1 MRRRLATDR
10 LSSNTLTAGR
20 FSFKFDLVRVGKN
33 NGRCL
38 GLKLGNARTACLPAS
53 QPDILGLGEGRSGD
67 FRKDKDGI
75 MQTPIMAQVK
85 IAVDKDGLSAFFL
98 LLQQKF
104 MVKARIGIS
113 VRQLLCDSFGLDPA
127 YVEGRIQTIFL
138 DGQPVDN
145 LDRAAARDGV
155 TLALSAA
162 MPGLVGAV
170 MRAGGPL
177 SPFRSTISYRG
188 DAADIKPG
196 EGIVSLKL
204 FNLLT
209 RELGPGFLKR
219 GILIRAAELGEF
231 LKALPARVHPH
242 ITAAQVDG
250 SPVAL
255 EELIQRDWAALN
267 GILGLTVEGP

>member
-1 MRRRLATDR
+1 MN
-10 LSSNTLTAGR
+10 SQEGE
-20 FSFKFDLVRVGKN
+20 FIKYFVF
-33 NGRCL
+33 
-38 GLKLGNARTACLPAS
+38 GNFQ
-53 QPDILGLGEGRSGD
+53 QPE
-67 FRKDKDGI
+67 DGI
-75 MQTPIMAQVK
+75 MQTPIVAQVK

-104 MVKARIGIS
+104 MVKARVGIS
-113 VRQLLCDSFGLDPA
+113 VRRLLCESFGLDPA

-145 LDRAAARDGV
+145 LDRAVVRDGA
-155 TLALSAA
+155 TLAVSAA

-219 GILIRAAELGEF
+219 GILIRGAELGDY

-242 ITAAQVDG
+242 ITAARVNG
-250 SPVAL
+250 SPVAVENL
-255 EELIQRDWAALN
+255 VERDWAATN
-267 GILGLTVEGP
+267 GIVGLTVEGA